1 MMGVGEATSLSL
13 ALRLMLVT
21 DDRLLEDRDLVEA
34 CQAAEEGGVT
44 SIQLRLKRVEYRR
57 LLALARAV
65 RTAIRIPLLVND
77 RVDVALAAG
86 VAGAH
91 LGPDDLPIA
100 QARRFVPAGFWLGG
114 SVGTESEI
122 PGGAEADYWG
132 VGPVRAT
139 STKSDAGAALGV
151 EGFERL
157 RRSSAPLRPCVAIG
171 GIQPEDVGALFAAG
185 AAGVAVA
192 SGILDAD
199 DVMAAA
205 ARYRDAIPD

>member
-1 MMGVGEATSLSL
+1 MGAGGAASLST

-21 DDRLLEDRDLVEA
+21 DDRLLEDRDLLEV
-34 CQAAEEGGVT
+34 CQAAEAGGVT
-44 SIQLRLKRVEYRR
+44 SIQLRLKRVASRR
-57 LLALARAV
+57 LLTLARAV
-65 RTAIRIPLLVND
+65 RTAIQIPLLVND

-86 VAGAH
+86 AAGAH
-91 LGPDDLPIA
+91 LGPDDLPLA

-114 SVGTESEI
+114 SVGTESEV

-132 VGPVRAT
+132 IGPVRAT
-139 STKSDAGAALGV
+139 STKSDAGATIGI
-151 EGFERL
+151 EGFARL
-157 RRSSAPLRPCVAIG
+157 RNLSDPLCPCVAIG
-171 GIQPEDVGALFAAG
+171 GVQPEDVGALLAAG

-205 ARYRDAIPD
+205 ARYRAAIPD

>member
-1 MMGVGEATSLSL
+1 
-13 ALRLMLVT
+13 MLVT
-21 DDRLLEDRDLVEA
+21 DDRLLEDRDVVEV

-44 SIQLRLKRVEYRR
+44 SIQLRLKRVESRR

-77 RVDVALAAG
+77 RIDVALAAG

-100 QARRFVPAGFWLGG
+100 QARRIVPAGFWLGG

-132 VGPVRAT
+132 IGPVRAT
-139 STKSDAGAALGV
+139 STKLDAGAALGV

-157 RRSSAPLRPCVAIG
+157 CRSSAPLRPCVAIG
-171 GIQPEDVGALFAAG
+171 GVQPEDVEALLAAG

-199 DVMAAA
+199 DVMTAA
-205 ARYRDAIPD
+205 ARYRDVIPD

>member
-1 MMGVGEATSLSL
+1 MMGASGAASLSA

-21 DDRLLEDRDLVEA
+21 DDRLLEDRDLIEV
-34 CQAAEEGGVT
+34 CRAAEAGGVT
-44 SIQLRLKRVEYRR
+44 SIQLRLKRLESRR
-57 LLALARAV
+57 LVALARAV
-65 RTAIRIPLLVND
+65 QTAVRVPVLVND

-100 QARRFVPAGFWLGG
+100 LARRIVPAGFWLGG
-114 SVGTESEI
+114 SVGTDAEI

-132 VGPVRAT
+132 IGPVRAT

-157 RRSSAPLRPCVAIG
+157 CRSSPPLRPCVAVG
-171 GIQPEDVGALFAAG
+171 GVQPEDVAALFTAG

-192 SGILDAD
+192 SGILGAG
-199 DVMAAA
+199 DVTAAA
-205 ARYRDAIPD
+205 ARYRDSIPD